1 MKKMTK
7 RVAGLAL
14 SAALALMVGAGV
26 YSVVNAYDQPTV
38 TASAATVTK
47 DLSSTIYTLN
57 QHYNGDWGTCGDF
70 KEAGLYRFWI
80 STDKTLAWNDGGSC
94 LNESGR
100 DHLLDYIKVNGKTVA
115 EWRTAYANGETKPIT
130 WEGMPGN
137 TGGGKAMH
145 VNIANDVAN
154 NTAVYA
160 PIMINLAH
168 HKDGNGN
175 SLGSA
180 LDMYI
185 PTSFMSEVHS
195 IEFLKGFEWSYG
207 GEVFGF
213 SEDVHFTCNSL
224 ALPYKQVGER
234 GLTVK
239 ETTVT
244 SVDGSY
250 GKKTADGK
258 IDQFLSF
265 YLSEN
270 DYDTANTVAVADKDF
285 LRSINFFDYILL
297 DGEKMGSLWVN
308 SNNKFENPAEQ
319 FFNVWNR
326 IGSFGLRWPCKLS
339 NSGKTDSVQEIKI
352 LAGCQFPS
360 KTDANTVYEVKEDVT
375 FIRQESGAFA
385 DPSSLIGA
393 DDVAISWTTVAGD
406 AKELYRVNITC
417 ADWTYNLGAG
427 NDAYDLNYFEAS
439 RVTLRQNIYINDK
452 SVYEINTTVDDS
464 EYVYSTFPSDTNTLT
479 QTSPIDGKDYD
490 VFKNPVLMYVSGNI
504 LSLYIHKD
512 YVESL
517 CKDFGD
523 TMKITVKK
531 EISNSTKIQGKVL
544 KEDVTAVA
552 YGIGYNLDLMDG
564 ETKVETM
571 SIIAGEPLNNL
582 PTLIEEHKIF
592 RGWVD
597 AEGNPAPATMP
608 EGNYTLYAKWE
619 IIPYT
624 LTIVYMDNTTKTFT
638 FGVDCDTENGI
649 ELTVDDLANV
659 LEENLPQ
666 ATEEFG
672 YGYAEK
678 IPTPFKGENYTF
690 TVITVKTVFTITFT
704 DAEGNDIGVAPVTF
718 TAKTIDDLVL
728 PAVPEKEGFKGA
740 WNKTTDR
747 LKLEDV
753 TLYAV
758 YTEVKEEVPSTPS
771 KPSDSTLSSDN
782 DSVIDSV
789 QPGAG
794 NLLAGCSGVV
804 GGAFGMVAAFGVAAV
819 ALLKKKEN

>member
-14 SAALALMVGAGV
+14 SAALALTVGAGV

-47 DLSSTIYTLN
+47 DLSGTIYNIN

-100 DHLLDYIKVNGKTVA
+100 DNLLNYIKVNGKTVA

-145 VNIANDVAN
+145 DNIAKDVAN
-154 NTAVYA
+154 STAVYA
-160 PIMINLAH
+160 PILVNLAH
-168 HKDGNGN
+168 HKDGNGA

-185 PTSFMSEVHS
+185 PTSFMSEVNS

-234 GLTVK
+234 TLTVK

-244 SVDGSY
+244 GVDGSY
-250 GKKTADGK
+250 GKKTESGLW
-258 IDQFLSF
+258 DQFLSF
-265 YLSEN
+265 YLGEN
-270 DYDTANTVAVADKDF
+270 DYGTTSTVSVADQDF
-285 LRSINFFDYILL
+285 LRSINFFDYILI
-297 DGEKMGSLWVN
+297 DGVKMGSLWVN
-308 SNNKFENPAEQ
+308 SNNKFENASEQ
-319 FFNVWNR
+319 FFNVWGR
-326 IGSFGLRWPCKLS
+326 TGSFSVRWPRKLS
-339 NSGKTDSVQEIKI
+339 ILEKTDSVEEIKI

-360 KTDANTVYEVKEDVT
+360 KTEANTVYEVKEDVT
-375 FIRQESGAFA
+375 FIRQESGVFA
-385 DPSSLIGA
+385 DPSLLIGA
-393 DDVAISWTTVAGD
+393 DDVAISWATVDGD
-406 AKELYRVNITC
+406 AKELYKVDITC
-417 ADWTYNLGAG
+417 ADWTYNLGPN
-427 NDAYDLNYFEAS
+427 NDAYDLNYSGGDRETI
-439 RVTLRQNIYINDK
+439 RKNILINGE
-452 SVYEINTTVDDS
+452 SIWEINAEVDTTGYNWVTFPYVGNDNS
-464 EYVYSTFPSDTNTLT
+464 ESTF
-479 QTSPIDGKDYD
+479 QK
-490 VFKNPVLMYVSGNI
+490 PVLLRVQNGVM
-504 LSLYIHKD
+504 SLYIHKN
-512 YVESL
+512 YVDSL
-517 CKDFGD
+517 CKEFGD
-523 TMKITVKK
+523 TLKVTIKK
-531 EISNSTKIQGKVL
+531 EICNSGSIQGKVL

-571 SIIAGEPLNNL
+571 SIIAGAALNSL
-582 PTLIEEHKIF
+582 PTLTADHKIF

-608 EGNYTLYAKWE
+608 ESNYTLYAKWE
-619 IIPYT
+619 VVPYT
-624 LTIVYMDNTTKTFT
+624 LTIVYMDDTTKTFT
-638 FGVDCDTENGI
+638 FGVDYDAENGI
-649 ELTVDDLANV
+649 ELTVDDLAEV
-659 LEENLPQ
+659 LEENLPEEI
-666 ATEEFG
+666 EEFG

-678 IPTPFKGENYTF
+678 IPTTFKGQDYTF
-690 TVITVKTVFTITFT
+690 TVTKVKTVFTITFT
-704 DAEGNDIGVAPVTF
+704 DAEGNDIGVAPITF
-718 TAKTIDDLVL
+718 TAKTIDGLVL
-728 PAVPEKEGFKGA
+728 PAVPEKEGFKGE
-740 WNKTTDR
+740 WSKTADR
-747 LKLEDV
+747 LQLEDV

-771 KPSDSTLSSDN
+771 KPSDSTASSDN
-782 DSVIDSV
+782 DSVSDSA
-789 QPGAG
+789 QPGVG

-804 GGAFGMVAAFGVAAV
+804 GGVSAVAALGVAMV